1 VLDVLSVVLPVYLLI
16 VIGFAA
22 IRLGYFPPSQ
32 VGALTQFV
40 LRVPLPVLIVLALGT
55 APLEQVLRPGFT
67 LAYAC
72 ASVATFALGYA
83 YCTRLRGHR
92 SPRAAMEAMG
102 MSVSNSVFLGLPIVT
117 LVMGEAVAVPILATA
132 LVVENAVIVPLGIA
146 LAETGRGGGSARGA
160 FLKTLARL
168 RRNPLLIAVLLGL
181 LLSAFH
187 IRLPGIV
194 LETMG
199 LLRPAAAPLA
209 LFAVGATVATM
220 RLGGVLGT
228 GAPVAAGK
236 LLLHPALT
244 FAALLV
250 VPGLPRAVLEAGT
263 LNAAMASFATLV
275 VISDG
280 YGQRSVASAALVGAT
295 AGSVVTVSA
304 LIWLIGIT

>member
-1 VLDVLSVVLPVYLLI
+1 MLSVLTVVLPVYLLI

-55 APLEQVLRPGFT
+55 SPLDEVLRPGFT
-67 LAYAC
+67 LAYAG

-83 YCTRLRGHR
+83 YFNRLRQHR
-92 SPRAAMEAMG
+92 SPRAAVEAMG

-132 LVVENAVIVPLGIA
+132 LVVENAVVVPLGIA
-146 LAETGRGGGSARGA
+146 LAEAGRGGGARGA

-181 LLSAFH
+181 LMSAFR
-187 IRLPGIV
+187 IQLPQIV

-236 LLLHPALT
+236 LFLHPLLT
-244 FAALLV
+244 FGALLI
-250 VPGLPRAVLEAGT
+250 VPGLPRPVLEGGT
-263 LNAAMASFATLV
+263 LNAAMASFAALV
-275 VISDG
+275 VIADG
-280 YGQRSVASAALVGAT
+280 FGQRNVASAALVGAT
-295 AGSVVTVSA
+295 GASVITVSA
-304 LIWLIGIT
+304 LIWLLGVT